1 MKLIRAI
8 IRPDREEATLS
19 ALEEVGLYAVTKFG
33 VSGRGRQRGIQVGEV
48 TIDTLA
54 KVMLLLVVEEE
65 EYQKAISAIET
76 GAMTGRPGD
85 GRIFVQNV
93 SEAYTIRTGMEAGA
107 VEWAG

>member
-19 ALEEVGLYAVTKFG
+19 ALEEVGLYAVTKFD
-33 VSGRGRQRGIQVGEV
+33 VLGRGRQRGIQIGEV
-48 TIDTLA
+48 SLDTLA
-54 KVMLLLVVEEE
+54 KVTFLLVVEEDA
-65 EYQKAISAIET
+65 YQKAIAAIEA

-93 SEAYTIRTGMEAGA
+93 SESYTIRTGMEAGA
-107 VEWAG
+107 TE